1 MNDQTKSN
9 SLLVMGWI
17 IRLVGWGICI
27 ASAFFAAGS
36 RSEREYDIPFYF
48 CLVIL
53 VGVSA
58 AYFLAR
64 QFSESWKSKVVRS
77 HFTPYIGGATAY
89 LLLFFLFTVVRWLA

>member
-1 MNDQTKSN
+1 
-9 SLLVMGWI
+9 MGWI

-36 RSEREYDIPFYF
+36 RSEREYVIPFSYCF
-48 CLVIL
+48 AIL
-53 VGVSA
+53 VGVSV

-89 LLLFFLFTVVRWLA
+89 LLFCILVKGFYILVAVFRMATEPF